1 MSCKSRGTESC
12 VRADWNN
19 LRPWL
24 LHDAFSWGVP
34 SQGVLRLAAASGV
47 LDVLQTGGLD
57 AEDLLHL
64 ERFGYE
70 PRKKARKRSKVRAA
84 AGELSFSS
92 PNANRQPGFVVV
104 CQVCLSLQSRH
115 CFAVRV

>member
-1 MSCKSRGTESC
+1 MRVGLH
-12 VRADWNN
+12 
-19 LRPWL
+19 LRPCMRKICTW
-24 LHDAFSWGVP
+24 STV

-70 PRKKARKRSKVRAA
+70 PKKKARKRSKVRAA
-84 AGELSFSS
+84 AGELSLSS
-92 PNANRQPGFVVV
+92 PNANRPPGSAVV
-104 CQVCLSLQSRH
+104 CQLCFSLQS
-115 CFAVRV
+115 A